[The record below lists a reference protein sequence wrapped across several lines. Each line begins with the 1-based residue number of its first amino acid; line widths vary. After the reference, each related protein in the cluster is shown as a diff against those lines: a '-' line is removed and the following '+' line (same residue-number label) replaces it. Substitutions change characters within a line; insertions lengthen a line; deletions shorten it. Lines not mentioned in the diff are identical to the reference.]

1 MTALLALAALF
12 VSQPT
17 ASEALVAHALAA
29 WKREPETRIED
40 AYKWLFHATQGG
52 EHAVL
57 VEDGPRSWFEGEWA
71 GVGRPLANEPAT
83 VALDP
88 AGRVLRVNLRP
99 AKAAGRDPEMLFQ
112 VFLRS
117 AEAFRPD
124 PRSLRDA
131 WSALGERLQ
140 DQPISPHLAFGEW
153 RRLDAELNAHG
164 FRARHHSEAYSRA
177 RRPSYRV
184 VLGEMWVP

>member
-17 ASEALVAHALAA
+17 ASEALVDHALAA

-52 EHAVL
+52 EHAVV

-71 GVGRPLANEPAT
+71 GVGRPMANEPAT

-99 AKAAGRDPEMLFQ
+99 AKAAGHDPEMLFQ

-117 AEAFRPD
+117 AEAFRPN
-124 PRSLRDA
+124 PIALRSA
-131 WSALGERLQ
+131 WTTLGERLRTKA
-140 DQPISPHLAFGEW
+140 SSRALTFGEW

-177 RRPSYRV
+177 RRPAYRV